1 MELSELSHS
10 QLNYIAAID
19 ALKPLGATQTT
30 ISDFLNVKRPSVN
43 VALKLLAQK
52 NYVSSVAISKTIE
65 YSLTEKGKAALRE
78 MQRERA
84 VFFNLFY
91 NHIGMEEEIVE
102 EAYNRFL
109 GAFPPSF
116 TAALENFQN
125 SGFKRLPTAEEGF
138 VKRSVLQ
145 HYKNGVYTVPFQVR
159 KLGDMSASMGD
170 KGFLHPAKVILDA
183 HTSELQLEARV
194 FYYRSREGKM
204 LTGYLKSLSYYAKNE
219 WHEAEER
226 EEHIFILP
234 LKYILYQN
242 NDLGHPELGQM
253 KIQASASN
261 KNMPSSIAEITFQF
275 SLMEAID

>member
-30 ISDFLNVKRPSVN
+30 ISEFLNVKRPSVN

-52 NYVSSVAISKTIE
+52 DYVNSVAISKTIE

-91 NHIGMEEEIVE
+91 NYIGMEEEIVE

-116 TAALENFQN
+116 TAALESFQN

-145 HYKNGVYTVPFQVR
+145 RYKNGVYTVPFQVR

-183 HTSELQLEARV
+183 HTAELQLEARV

-204 LTGYLKSLSYYAKNE
+204 LKGYLKSLSYYAKNE

>member
-30 ISDFLNVKRPSVN
+30 ISEFLNVKRPSVN

-52 NYVSSVAISKTIE
+52 DYVSSVAISKTIE

-91 NHIGMEEEIVE
+91 NYIGMEEEIVE

-116 TAALENFQN
+116 TAALESFQN

-145 HYKNGVYTVPFQVR
+145 RYKNGVYTVPFQVR

-183 HTSELQLEARV
+183 HTAELQLEARV

-204 LTGYLKSLSYYAKNE
+204 LKGYLKSLSYYAKNE
-219 WHEAEER
+219 WHEAKER

-242 NDLGHPELGQM
+242 NDLGHPELGQI

>member
-1 MELSELSHS
+1 
-10 QLNYIAAID
+10 
-19 ALKPLGATQTT
+19 
-30 ISDFLNVKRPSVN
+30 
-43 VALKLLAQK
+43 
-52 NYVSSVAISKTIE
+52 
-65 YSLTEKGKAALRE
+65 
-78 MQRERA
+78 
-84 VFFNLFY
+84 
-91 NHIGMEEEIVE
+91 MEEEIVE

-116 TAALENFQN
+116 TAALESFQN

-183 HTSELQLEARV
+183 HTAELQLEARV

-204 LTGYLKSLSYYAKNE
+204 LKGYLKSLSYYAKNE